1 MEIWLPGIILSAI
14 ASGIIVLILFKQRLG
29 KAEGNLELQVYAR
42 QLDEL
47 EQMHREELIPSSEL
61 SQAKSELGRKILN
74 SDKQFQNTEIADL
87 RQFDRRTFF
96 LSAIIFFSLIVGS
109 QLIHNFLGN
118 PGYVDQPINKRIEV
132 SHTLKDNRLSQSDY
146 IKTLGKF
153 EDEAREFIYTIE
165 RLNQAKSQNEKDYQ
179 DLFRIFIQASLAEEK
194 IHLASLLYN
203 QLILYMGE
211 GVSLDDLVTQ
221 VELMIYSSQL
231 YVSPEAELVIL
242 AILERDPTNVNARFY
257 LGLMYE
263 QVARPDLTFEIWND
277 ILVANDD
284 VDSPLIDYIK
294 SHIGEV
300 AQRAGINLF

>member
-14 ASGIIVLILFKQRLG
+14 ASGIIVLILFKQRSG
-29 KAEGNLELQVYAR
+29 KAEGNLELQVYAK

-61 SQAKSELGRKILN
+61 SQAKSELGRKILD
-74 SDKQFQNTEIADL
+74 SDKQFQNTKITDV

-96 LSAIIFFSLIVGS
+96 LSIIIFLSLMIGS

-118 PGYVDQPINKRIEV
+118 PGYGDQPINKRIEV
-132 SHTLKDNRLSQSDY
+132 SQTLKDNRLSQSDY
-146 IKTLGKF
+146 IKTLGNF
-153 EDEAREFIYTIE
+153 EDEEREFIDTIE

-179 DLFRIFIQASLAEEK
+179 DLFRIFIQTSLAEGK
-194 IHLASLLYN
+194 VHLASQLYN
-203 QLILYMGE
+203 QLISYMGE
-211 GVSLDDLVTQ
+211 VVSLDDLVTQ

-231 YVSPEAELVIL
+231 YVSPEAELAIL

-277 ILVANDD
+277 ILVANNDD
-284 VDSPLIDYIK
+284 DSPLIDYIK

-300 AQRAGINLF
+300 AQKAGINLF

>member
-1 MEIWLPGIILSAI
+1 
-14 ASGIIVLILFKQRLG
+14 
-29 KAEGNLELQVYAR
+29 
-42 QLDEL
+42 
-47 EQMHREELIPSSEL
+47 
-61 SQAKSELGRKILN
+61 
-74 SDKQFQNTEIADL
+74 
-87 RQFDRRTFF
+87 
-96 LSAIIFFSLIVGS
+96 
-109 QLIHNFLGN
+109 
-118 PGYVDQPINKRIEV
+118 
-132 SHTLKDNRLSQSDY
+132 TLKDNRLSQSDY
-146 IKTLGKF
+146 IKTLGNF
-153 EDEAREFIYTIE
+153 EDEEREFIDTIE

>member
-14 ASGIIVLILFKQRLG
+14 ASGIIVLILFKQRPG
-29 KAEGNLELQVYAR
+29 KAEGNLEFQVYAK
-42 QLDEL
+42 QLNEL

-61 SQAKSELGRKILN
+61 FQAKSELGRKILN

-96 LSAIIFFSLIVGS
+96 LSSIIFFSLIVGS

-132 SHTLKDNRLSQSDY
+132 SHTLKDKRLSQSDY
-146 IKTLGKF
+146 IKTLGNF
-153 EDEAREFIYTIE
+153 EDEEREFIDTIE

>member
-74 SDKQFQNTEIADL
+74 SDKQFQNTEIADV

-96 LSAIIFFSLIVGS
+96 LSTIIFFSLIVGS

-118 PGYVDQPINKRIEV
+118 PGYGDQPINKRIEV
-132 SHTLKDNRLSQSDY
+132 SQTIKDNRLSQSDY
-146 IKTLGKF
+146 IKTLGNF
-153 EDEAREFIYTIE
+153 EDEEREFIDTIE
-165 RLNQAKSQNEKDYQ
+165 QLNQVKSQNEEDYQ
-179 DLFRIFIQASLAEEK
+179 DLIHVMIQTSLAEDK
-194 IHLASLLYN
+194 IHLASQLYN
-203 QLILYMGE
+203 QLISYMGE

-231 YVSPEAELVIL
+231 YVSPEAELAIL

-263 QVARPDLTFEIWND
+263 QVARPDL
-277 ILVANDD
+277 
-284 VDSPLIDYIK
+284 
-294 SHIGEV
+294 
-300 AQRAGINLF
+300 

>member
-74 SDKQFQNTEIADL
+74 SDKQFQNTEIADV

-96 LSAIIFFSLIVGS
+96 LSTIIFFSLIVGS

-118 PGYVDQPINKRIEV
+118 PGYGDQPINKRIEV
-132 SHTLKDNRLSQSDY
+132 SQTIKDNRLSQSDY
-146 IKTLGKF
+146 IKTLGNF
-153 EDEAREFIYTIE
+153 EDEEREFIDTIE
-165 RLNQAKSQNEKDYQ
+165 QLNQVKSQNEEDYQ
-179 DLFRIFIQASLAEEK
+179 DLIHVMIQTSLAEDK
-194 IHLASLLYN
+194 IHLASQLYN
-203 QLILYMGE
+203 QLISYMGE

-231 YVSPEAELVIL
+231 YVSPEAELAIL

-277 ILVANDD
+277 ILITNADD
-284 VDSPLIDYIK
+284 NSPLIDYIK
-294 SHIGEV
+294 SHIGEI
-300 AQRAGINLF
+300 AQKAGINLF